1 MKDTHTTASQAPAS
15 ARPEAAGA
23 EPHAGSRG
31 RLAQSRLVLP
41 AVMILSG
48 IVSVQAGAGVA
59 DKLFGQIPPAAV
71 TGLRLWTSAVA
82 MAVISGRGLA
92 RAFGD
97 LVKRRAWADGGIAGS
112 FGISLLIMNFSIY
125 QSFSRIPL
133 GVAVTIEFLG
143 PLAVAVA
150 GSRHVKDVGW
160 VVLAGTGVVLL
171 TQGGHGHL
179 NLTGVLFAA
188 VAGAC
193 WAAYIMLSSATG
205 RRFPGSA
212 GLTIAMVVAAI
223 GITPPAVIAGG
234 AATLPASGAG
244 HRGGDRH
251 PLLGH
256 PLPAGTGSP
265 AADADAVVRRVDEP
279 GARGGG
285 AGRAG
290 PARPGPERGRVAGD
304 RLRDDRLRRGGG
316 RRSTIRGVLDSW
328 ISRLEAA
335 RFARPV
341 LAPTAASMRR
351 LALAGVIADVA
362 IMSTG
367 AAVRL
372 SSSGLGCPDWPKCS
386 SADVVASKN
395 AGQTL
400 LNTWIEFGNRLL
412 NFPLVVITVL
422 VFVAAW
428 RFRPQGKRRRDLVW
442 LAAVQPVGVFAQ
454 AAIGGIVVLTKLNPV
469 TVSIHFLVS
478 ASIVAAAVVLHVRC
492 TEGNDPPTTVVR
504 RDLFLLSAGLVAVT
518 SVMLAAGTVVTGT
531 GPLAGHADTPRY
543 KLPLEGVTQLHADI
557 GWLLA
562 GLAIA
567 LVVGLRMSG
576 APGKVVRASW
586 VMIASLGVQGVIG
599 YIQYF
604 THLPAGLV
612 WVHVTGS
619 VLVWVAVLRLF
630 LFMRDRGPL
639 TRPSPEP
646 VQAAPYRQAEPLD
659 R

>member
-1 MKDTHTTASQAPAS
+1 M
-15 ARPEAAGA
+15 
-23 EPHAGSRG
+23 
-31 RLAQSRLVLP
+31 
-41 AVMILSG
+41 
-48 IVSVQAGAGVA
+48 
-59 DKLFGQIPPAAV
+59 
-71 TGLRLWTSAVA
+71 
-82 MAVISGRGLA
+82 
-92 RAFGD
+92 
-97 LVKRRAWADGGIAGS
+97 
-112 FGISLLIMNFSIY
+112 
-125 QSFSRIPL
+125 
-133 GVAVTIEFLG
+133 
-143 PLAVAVA
+143 
-150 GSRHVKDVGW
+150 
-160 VVLAGTGVVLL
+160 
-171 TQGGHGHL
+171 
-179 NLTGVLFAA
+179 
-188 VAGAC
+188 
-193 WAAYIMLSSATG
+193 
-205 RRFPGSA
+205 
-212 GLTIAMVVAAI
+212 
-223 GITPPAVIAGG
+223 
-234 AATLPASGAG
+234 
-244 HRGGDRH
+244 
-251 PLLGH
+251 
-256 PLPAGTGSP
+256 
-265 AADADAVVRRVDEP
+265 
-279 GARGGG
+279 
-285 AGRAG
+285 
-290 PARPGPERGRVAGD
+290 
-304 RLRDDRLRRGGG
+304 
-316 RRSTIRGVLDSW
+316 
-328 ISRLEAA
+328 
-335 RFARPV
+335 

-351 LALAGVIADVA
+351 LAMAGVIADVA

-386 SADVVASKN
+386 AADVVASKN

-428 RFRPQGKRRRDLVW
+428 RFRPQGPPQEAARSAGRRRDLVW

-492 TEGNDPPTTVVR
+492 TEGHDPPVTVVR

-576 APGKVVRASW
+576 APAKVVRAGW
-586 VMIASLGVQGVIG
+586 VMIASLGAQGVIG

-646 VQAAPYRQAEPLD
+646 VQAVPYRQAEPLD